1 MELVMMSG
9 TAELKKDE
17 TPCVVFLLLPMCKSE
32 QHSHRFTDFIVTSD
46 AAVQLLFHI
55 NAC

>member
-1 MELVMMSG
+1 MKLVTMSSI
-9 TAELKKDE
+9 AELKKDE
-17 TPCVVFLLLPMCKSE
+17 TPCVVFLLLPMCKCE
-32 QHSHRFTDFIVTSD
+32 QHRFTDFVVTSD